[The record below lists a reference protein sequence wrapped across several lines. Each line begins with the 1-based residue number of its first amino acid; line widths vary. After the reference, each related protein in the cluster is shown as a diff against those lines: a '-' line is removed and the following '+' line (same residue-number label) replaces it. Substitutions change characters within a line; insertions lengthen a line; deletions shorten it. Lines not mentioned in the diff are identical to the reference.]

1 MTVNGSFS
9 QTCAIAGIGETPFVK
24 RSNRTSTQLQ
34 LEASIKAI
42 RDSGIESEDI
52 DGVIPIGITG
62 GSVEE
67 FVTNLGIKD
76 LRFSAVIPHGG
87 ASGIGALQCAMAAVA
102 AGICEN
108 VLVAFGRNV
117 SSGARA
123 GSRIHQMPQFR
134 LVTEFE
140 LGAGAIAPAQLYAP
154 MANRHM
160 QLYGTTSEQL
170 GEIAVSTRM
179 HAIRNG
185 NAIMTKPMTLA
196 DHQASRMITDPF
208 RLFDCSLESDGG
220 AAFVV
225 TSSRRARD
233 LARPVVEVLG
243 IAMGHPDSPNAITQ
257 RPDMTRLG
265 TARAAPIAFD
275 MAGVGPQDIQVAEI
289 YDCFT
294 YIVLCQL
301 EDLGFCEKGAGGEF
315 VNDGKLRPGGLLP
328 TNTHGGLLSQGHVY
342 GMSHIIELVRQLRM
356 DAGHAQVENL
366 DLGLA
371 TGFGDMGDGGV
382 AIMGKG

>member
-123 GSRIHQMPQFR
+123 GSRIHQIDR
-134 LVTEFE
+134 K
-140 LGAGAIAPAQLYAP
+140 
-154 MANRHM
+154 
-160 QLYGTTSEQL
+160 S
-170 GEIAVSTRM
+170 
-179 HAIRNG
+179 
-185 NAIMTKPMTLA
+185 
-196 DHQASRMITDPF
+196 
-208 RLFDCSLESDGG
+208 
-220 AAFVV
+220 VV
-225 TSSRRARD
+225 
-233 LARPVVEVLG
+233 
-243 IAMGHPDSPNAITQ
+243 
-257 RPDMTRLG
+257 
-265 TARAAPIAFD
+265 
-275 MAGVGPQDIQVAEI
+275 
-289 YDCFT
+289 
-294 YIVLCQL
+294 
-301 EDLGFCEKGAGGEF
+301 
-315 VNDGKLRPGGLLP
+315 
-328 TNTHGGLLSQGHVY
+328 
-342 GMSHIIELVRQLRM
+342 
-356 DAGHAQVENL
+356 
-366 DLGLA
+366 
-371 TGFGDMGDGGV
+371 
-382 AIMGKG
+382 